1 MDDLEIK
8 IAITYKVPENNL
20 TLNGL
25 LRGLEQNRDE
35 IMRAILGRILEA
47 LEEKAKNDYPPGHY
61 VLADIYNRLG
71 RLSEYRAE
79 LEKGQALEARARKR

>member
-25 LRGLEQNRDE
+25 LRGLERDVS
-35 IMRAILGRILEA
+35 RIL
-47 LEEKAKNDYPPGHY
+47 LP
-61 VLADIYNRLG
+61 R
-71 RLSEYRAE
+71 
-79 LEKGQALEARARKR
+79 